1 MSKTLQL
8 KWEYSS
14 ANLPNGEIM
23 ARFELLKAAVR
34 WYLPERGFNGYIAAV
49 DGTHSTMS
57 YPDRFTSIN
66 AAQLKAEDMLFRH
79 LKELSVGIDALDVD
93 EAVETNKLD
102 N

>member
-1 MSKTLQL
+1 MTNTTLQL

-23 ARFELLKAAVR
+23 ARFGLLKAAVR

-49 DGTHSTMS
+49 DGNITMS

-79 LKELSVGIDALDVD
+79 LRELSVGIDALDVD

>member
-23 ARFELLKAAVR
+23 ARFGLLK
-34 WYLPERGFNGYIAAV
+34 AAV

-93 EAVETNKLD
+93 EAVDTNKL
-102 N
+102 NNCKIA